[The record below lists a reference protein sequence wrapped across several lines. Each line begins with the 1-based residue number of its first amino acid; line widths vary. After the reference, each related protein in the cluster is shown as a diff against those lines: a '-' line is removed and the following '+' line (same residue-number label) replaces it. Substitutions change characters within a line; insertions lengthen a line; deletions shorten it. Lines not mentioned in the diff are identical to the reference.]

1 MTIANSLAIVTV
13 ILLRNQLI
21 YLVGLD
27 KIAVLKGKKQQQKQ
41 QNLNFQIVSYKGFLI
56 LLSATITLHFV

>member
-21 YLVGLD
+21 YFVGLD

-41 QNLNFQIVSYKGFLI
+41 QNLNFQIVS
-56 LLSATITLHFV
+56 

>member
-21 YLVGLD
+21 NLVGLD

-41 QNLNFQIVSYKGFLI
+41 QNLNFQIVS
-56 LLSATITLHFV
+56 

>member
-1 MTIANSLAIVTV
+1 MTIADSLAIVTV

-27 KIAVLKGKKQQQKQ
+27 KIAVLKGKKTTTKTT
-41 QNLNFQIVSYKGFLI
+41 KP
-56 LLSATITLHFV
+56 

>member
-27 KIAVLKGKKQQQKQ
+27 KIVVWKEKKQQQKQ
-41 QNLNFQIVSYKGFLI
+41 QNLNFQIVS
-56 LLSATITLHFV
+56 